1 MNNPNQ
7 TTMHTRRDFIGIGG
21 HGLGALALGSL
32 LSSNNSNASDPASRS
47 QSLRSII
54 PKAKSVIWLVM
65 NGGQSQ
71 VDTWDYKTE
80 LAKSHGK
87 KLEGLDKEVGFFPEK
102 VGTLM
107 RSPFAF
113 NQHGKCGKWVSEIF
127 PHPARHVDE
136 IAFVHSCQSK
146 SNNHSPALFTLNTGV
161 SRMGYPC
168 AGSWVNFGL
177 GSANN
182 NLPSFVVM
190 TDPLG
195 RGLPKGQAQN
205 WGAGFLPGSLQG
217 TLLNNQ
223 GQAINDLSRNRKI
236 SARQQRRQLAFIN
249 SLNRQH
255 QEAHPA
261 ITDLEAR
268 IQSYEL
274 AYRMQTAAPEV
285 FDFQSEQ
292 QSTKD
297 LYGVDDKRCQHFGRQ
312 CLIARRLVERGV
324 RFVQLYSGG
333 TENQKSWDGHAD
345 IEGNHRG
352 FAAETDQ
359 PIAALL
365 TDLKR
370 RGLLDETLVVCG
382 GEFGRLPIAQTESK
396 PGRDHNPNAFT
407 TWLAGGGIKG
417 GVSHGETDELG
428 LEAAVDQVSIHDLHA
443 TILHQL
449 GIDHQQL
456 TYNINGLET
465 RLTGVESAHA
475 IDAIIS

>member
-1 MNNPNQ
+1 
-7 TTMHTRRDFIGIGG
+7 
-21 HGLGALALGSL
+21 
-32 LSSNNSNASDPASRS
+32 
-47 QSLRSII
+47 
-54 PKAKSVIWLVM
+54 
-65 NGGQSQ
+65 
-71 VDTWDYKTE
+71 
-80 LAKSHGK
+80 
-87 KLEGLDKEVGFFPEK
+87 
-102 VGTLM
+102 
-107 RSPFAF
+107 
-113 NQHGKCGKWVSEIF
+113 
-127 PHPARHVDE
+127 
-136 IAFVHSCQSK
+136 
-146 SNNHSPALFTLNTGV
+146 
-161 SRMGYPC
+161 MGYPC

-205 WGAGFLPGSLQG
+205 WGAGFLPGSFQG